1 MFRIVAMSVALVC
14 ALLFV
19 LLLVLPATYVGTYG
33 IVSGTGSDF
42 MTRRA
47 SPMFAGFAILLW
59 LARGAERSDLRDAI
73 CWALIIT
80 FAGIGAL
87 SVFEYW
93 RGIADA
99 RILVAAVAEFGL
111 AALFVRAF
119 RAS

>member
-42 MTRRA
+42 MARRA

-73 CWALIIT
+73 CWAMIIT
-80 FAGIGAL
+80 FAGYPSGLTAL
-87 SVFEYW
+87 PGRWS
-93 RGIADA
+93 G
-99 RILVAAVAEFGL
+99 
-111 AALFVRAF
+111 
-119 RAS
+119 